1 MKFLRSPCGILAGLA
16 LTACSPAV
24 DPPSASQPTA
34 DASRPD
40 PAAQA
45 AAASPAAIHAVAP
58 IGAAPVDAAPAGPTA
73 PVASAA
79 VTAPSPLVDAI
90 NAAGPPGDTAAAAG
104 DAGRDSLIRL
114 EVLLDRA
121 GFSPGVIDGRPGGN
135 LKAAIAAWQASR
147 GLPADGTATPAVWD
161 GLTRADPRPVATRYV
176 LTADDVKG
184 PFIGSAPSDME
195 AMAKLERLG
204 FTGPAQELAERFHMD
219 VKLLAALNP
228 GADLKAAG
236 TAIVVVSPGAADGG
250 AAAKVEVD
258 KTAGQVRALD
268 DAGKVV
274 AVFPATVGSAER
286 PAPSGVWAVRDI
298 ARNPVYTFDPARLT
312 FGKAKHKLTIAAGPN
327 NPVGSTWIGLTKD
340 TYGIHGAPDPT
351 KVGKVASHGC
361 VRLTNWDARR
371 LSGMVRKGTPV
382 VFVGEAA
389 S

>member
-204 FTGPAQELAERFHMD
+204 FTLFASELLNDDARHPQILDGLEEFRQHLGGELTITLLRGIGQGAETHEMHPEL
-219 VKLLAALNP
+219 VLAAIAELQDRARHHEP
-228 GADLKAAG
+228 AG
-236 TAIVVVSPGAADGG
+236 
-250 AAAKVEVD
+250 
-258 KTAGQVRALD
+258 R
-268 DAGKVV
+268 
-274 AVFPATVGSAER
+274 
-286 PAPSGVWAVRDI
+286 
-298 ARNPVYTFDPARLT
+298 
-312 FGKAKHKLTIAAGPN
+312 H
-327 NPVGSTWIGLTKD
+327 
-340 TYGIHGAPDPT
+340 
-351 KVGKVASHGC
+351 
-361 VRLTNWDARR
+361 
-371 LSGMVRKGTPV
+371 
-382 VFVGEAA
+382 
-389 S
+389 